1 MVFWIMLHVSEEHQD
16 DSRNGSSPD
25 EFNAL
30 QVVIGALRP
39 LGTEARHR
47 ILDSAATFLGMP
59 PSNAKFASPHSP
71 ELVSRSAPGAQRPP
85 YSEDTS
91 MSPKDFL
98 LEKEPKT
105 DVERIACLA
114 YYMTHYRAVPHF
126 RTVDLSQL
134 NTEAAQPKFSNTTV
148 SANNAV
154 KMGYIVP
161 SSRGQRQ
168 LSAIGERFV
177 RALPD
182 RDAAKNVLTSIRRR
196 RSRRKSVS
204 AEAADEE

>member
-1 MVFWIMLHVSEEHQD
+1 VQGSEELHD
-16 DSRNGSSPD
+16 EGRNGSSPD
-25 EFNAL
+25 EVNAL
-30 QVVIGALRP
+30 QAVIGALGP
-39 LGTEARHR
+39 LGKEARHR
-47 ILDSAATFLGMP
+47 ILDSAATFLGIL
-59 PSNAKFASPHSP
+59 SGLKLANSQLP
-71 ELVSRSAPGAQRPP
+71 EIAPRPVPLSHRSP

-114 YYMTHYRAVPHF
+114 YYMTHYRSTPHF
-126 RTVDLSQL
+126 KTVDLSQL

-154 KMGYIVP
+154 KMGYIVA

-182 RDAAKNVLTSIRRR
+182 RDAAKAALTSLRRR
-196 RSRRKSVS
+196 RLKRKS
-204 AEAADEE
+204 AAVAGAGGE